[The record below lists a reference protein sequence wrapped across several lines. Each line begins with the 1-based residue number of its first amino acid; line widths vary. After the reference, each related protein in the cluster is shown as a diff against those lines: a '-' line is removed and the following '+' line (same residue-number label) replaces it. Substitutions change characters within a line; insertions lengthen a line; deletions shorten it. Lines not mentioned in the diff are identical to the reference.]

1 MVDPITLTLTVSSG
15 VAGLLIGKVTN
26 RKKDSNLPAME
37 EVKEEK
43 KPSTTLNFISITEE
57 IDVDTLLQRAK
68 TGEPVFINVKPL
80 RMAPYARNN
89 LLRSLSVAANLSDL
103 IFQEVATDLF
113 LLGENTLE
121 MRVEALRAS
130 HSSVARAPIEHAL
143 DNLNIVSS

>member
-15 VAGLLIGKVTN
+15 VAGLLIGKVAN
-26 RKKDSNLPAME
+26 WRKGS
-37 EVKEEK
+37 EVEIREPQTEEK
-43 KPSTTLNFISITEE
+43 PTTRLNFISIDEE
-57 IDVDTLLQRAK
+57 VDVDTLLQRAK

-80 RMAPYARNN
+80 RTAPYARNN

-121 MRVEALRAS
+121 MRVEALRAA
-130 HSSVARAPIEHAL
+130 HSPSSRAPIDHAL
-143 DNLNIVSS
+143 DNLSIVGS

>member
-26 RKKDSNLPAME
+26 RKKEAKPSPLQ

-43 KPSTTLNFISITEE
+43 KPSTRLNFISITEE

-68 TGEPVFINVKPL
+68 SGEPVFINVKPL
-80 RMAPYARNN
+80 RTAPYARNN

-103 IFQEVATDLF
+103 IFQEVAADLF

-130 HSSVARAPIEHAL
+130 HTPAARTPIEHAL
-143 DNLNIVSS
+143 DNLNIAGS